1 MRRGSPTRER
11 ATHAP
16 EAKEVIDHLSYLF
29 WAWPSLGPSDLT
41 HLTPQV
47 WEVLRE
53 VKDYSRRL
61 ADAYLATWG
70 QLPDL
75 ETRAE
80 FLRHTL
86 GRAIFG
92 HDDPGDRRALIAAG
106 FFLASRLCDEV
117 ALAPLAPGH
126 RIRQY
131 AERVYALYRYLLDGK
146 EISFKIL
153 GMKVVARVDIRE
165 GTRVTNLA
173 KSPEIDRS
181 TWEVYLGQ
189 PRQPQENSE
198 ASRGSQWYGS
208 IAGATWLPC
217 LNNDQRALE
226 GKIAPEVW
234 AEQWDL
240 LWRRILFRVL
250 IEPGV
255 SATLRQMFAHIAF
268 NMVSSHYHVHRA
280 LAETHDLAP
289 FDPGLEIWCLALR
302 KIHAGTSVLIAPVAS
317 PGARDHVLGEIHFEA
332 GERVVGILS
341 SVLDESIM
349 ATFAR
354 VTECELRHVESPTR
368 KSDGKRRVQR
378 LLH

>member
-11 ATHAP
+11 VRHAP
-16 EAKEVIDHLSYLF
+16 EAKEVIDHLNYLC
-29 WAWPSLGPSDLT
+29 WAWPALRPNDLT

-53 VKDYSRRL
+53 VEDYSRRL
-61 ADAYLATWG
+61 ADAYLATWE

-75 ETRAE
+75 ETRTE

-92 HDDPGDRRALIAAG
+92 HDDPGDRRALVAAG
-106 FFLASRLCDEV
+106 FFLVSRLCDEV
-117 ALAPLAPGH
+117 ALASLAPGH

-131 AERVYALYRYLLDGK
+131 AERVYALYRDLLDGK
-146 EISFKIL
+146 EISFKML
-153 GMKVVARVDIRE
+153 GMNIVARVDIRE

-173 KSPEIDRS
+173 KSPELDRS

-198 ASRGSQWYGS
+198 ARRGSQWYGS

-234 AEQWDL
+234 AKQWEF
-240 LWRRILFRVL
+240 LWRRILFHVL
-250 IEPGV
+250 LAPGV
-255 SATLRQMFAHIAF
+255 SATLRQMFAHVAF

-289 FDPGLEIWCLALR
+289 FDPGLEIWYLALR
-302 KIHAGTSVLIAPVAS
+302 KIHAGTSVLVAPVAS
-317 PGARDHVLGEIHFEA
+317 PGARDQVLGEMHFEA
-332 GERVVGILS
+332 GERVGGILS

-354 VTECELRHVESPTR
+354 VTECELRRVESLPH
-368 KSDGKRRVQR
+368 KSDGRRRVR
-378 LLH
+378 RILH

>member
-1 MRRGSPTRER
+1 
-11 ATHAP
+11 
-16 EAKEVIDHLSYLF
+16 V
-29 WAWPSLGPSDLT
+29 
-41 HLTPQV
+41 Q
-47 WEVLRE
+47 EVLRDVE
-53 VKDYSRRL
+53 DYSRRL

-106 FFLASRLCDEV
+106 FFLVSRLCDEV
-117 ALAPLAPGH
+117 ALAPEH
-126 RIRQY
+126 KIRQF
-131 AERVYALYRYLLDGK
+131 AERVRALYHDLLDGK
-146 EISFKIL
+146 EISFKMP
-153 GMKVVARVDIRE
+153 GMNVVARVDIRE
-165 GTRVTNLA
+165 GTRVTNLP
-173 KSPEIDRS
+173 KSPGLDRS
-181 TWEVYLGQ
+181 TWEVYIGQ
-189 PRQPQENSE
+189 PRQPQETSE
-198 ASRGSQWYGS
+198 AHRGSQWYGA

-234 AEQWDL
+234 AEQWEL
-240 LWRRILFRVL
+240 LWRRILFHVL

-255 SATLRQMFAHIAF
+255 SASLRRMFAHVAF

-280 LAETHDLAP
+280 LAETYDLAP
-289 FDPGLEIWCLALR
+289 FDPGLEIWYLALR
-302 KIHAGTSVLIAPVAS
+302 KIHTGSSVLVAPVAS
-317 PGARDHVLGEIHFEA
+317 PGARDRVLGEMHFEA
-332 GERVVGILS
+332 GERVGGILS

-354 VTECELRHVESPTR
+354 VTECELCHVESQTH
-368 KSDGKRRVQR
+368 KSDSRTRVRRV
-378 LLH
+378 LH